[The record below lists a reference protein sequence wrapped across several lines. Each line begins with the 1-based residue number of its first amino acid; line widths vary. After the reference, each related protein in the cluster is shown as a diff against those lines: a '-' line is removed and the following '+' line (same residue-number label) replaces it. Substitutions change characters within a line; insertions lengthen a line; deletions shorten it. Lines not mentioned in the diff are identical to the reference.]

1 MTGIKHDPKTELLE
15 IRNQLSYSKRIGFL
29 FGAGTSKAM
38 GMSDISALTTK
49 VESGLGAAKKEFI
62 KIKES

>member
-1 MTGIKHDPKTELLE
+1 MADFKHDPLRELTE

-38 GMSDISALTTK
+38 GISDISGLTRQ
-49 VESGLGAAKKEFI
+49 VEEKLNAT
-62 KIKES
+62 